1 MATDL
6 PSVYKRVILE
16 NSPILMQS
24 WRPFVSSFVSNT
36 YEEFSQR
43 ILEEEAR
50 ARKRNTQAVPL
61 FSYTPSAKDAA
72 IQAEQFRTLQER
84 VQRQRKL
91 IKLRDTTWAKDRPGK
106 GGSKDRKDKQKAR
119 KWKESTSSISNVSM
133 VISQA
138 PSEQKL
144 GEKRH
149 RRIRSDGESISTR
162 LELPR
167 NMPYPPLLSHRSV
180 LTPAGS
186 SLPPLP
192 ALSTFLITEIPARTH
207 PNS

>member
-1 MATDL
+1 MDANL

-50 ARKRNTQAVPL
+50 ARRRNNQAVPL

-91 IKLRDTTWAKDRPGK
+91 IKLQDATWAKGRPGK
-106 GGSKDRKDKQKAR
+106 GGSKDRKDKQKSR
-119 KWKESTSSISNVSM
+119 KWKESASSISMSM
-133 VISQA
+133 VKSQA
-138 PSEQKL
+138 PSERKL

-167 NMPYPPLLSHRSV
+167 NMPYPPLLSHRSAF
-180 LTPAGS
+180 TPAGS

>member
-6 PSVYKRVILE
+6 LSVYKRVIPE
-16 NSPILMQS
+16 TSSIFMQS

-43 ILEEEAR
+43 TLEEEAM
-50 ARKRNTQAVPL
+50 ARRRNSQAVPL
-61 FSYTPSAKDAA
+61 FTYTPSAKDVA

-91 IKLRDTTWAKDRPGK
+91 IKLRDTTWAKGPPRK
-106 GGSKDRKDKQKAR
+106 GGSEDRKGKQKAR
-119 KWKESTSSISNVSM
+119 KWKDSTSSISNVSM
-133 VISQA
+133 VKSQA

-144 GEKRH
+144 RGKGH
-149 RRIRSDGESISTR
+149 RRIRSDGESGSIR

-167 NMPYPPLLSHRSV
+167 NLPLPPLLSHISA
-180 LTPAGS
+180 LTSAGS
-186 SLPPLP
+186 SLPPFP
-192 ALSTFLITEIPARTH
+192 PLSTFLMTEIPARAH